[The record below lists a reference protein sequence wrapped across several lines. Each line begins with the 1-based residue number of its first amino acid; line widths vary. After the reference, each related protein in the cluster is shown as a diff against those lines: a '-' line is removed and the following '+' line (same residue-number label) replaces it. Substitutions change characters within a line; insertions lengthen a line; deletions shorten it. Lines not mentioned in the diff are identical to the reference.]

1 MARMYISLE
10 KLQRAAQLIDAL
22 ADLDEPGKL
31 PEIMLPGIADLVG
44 CNIVTYNEIPS
55 APGQAGY
62 YLDYPHGCI
71 TPASLMAFEAHL
83 QEHPLL
89 IHYRAGGVGEPAKIS
104 DFLSQERFHRLGLY
118 SEFFRDIPVEYQ
130 IAFSL
135 PDNQDGH
142 LTAIALN
149 RAGRDFSEDDRAVLK
164 ALSAPLG
171 NAMRRAHDRQSAGAA
186 LATAGADGLAAL
198 TDREVQVLQLAARGR
213 TNKAIAR
220 TFDVSPRTIAKHLEH
235 IYRKLGVTSRAAAV
249 YRTVAAADL
258 LPHAAGV
265 VDHLAREL
273 GLTDRCSAG
282 YPAALPGPGDANQTG
297 QDETL
302 PCDLL
307 PGISILAS
315 RPAARPRTI
324 HAMMPITDSFSQR

>member
-1 MARMYISLE
+1 MYISLE
-10 KLQRAAQLIDAL
+10 KLQRAAQLIDTL

-31 PEIMLPGIADLVG
+31 PEIVLPGVAELVE
-44 CNIVTYNEIPS
+44 CDIVTYNEIPS
-55 APGQAGY
+55 APDQAGY

-71 TPASLMAFEAHL
+71 TAASLMAFEAHL

-89 IHYRAGGVGEPAKIS
+89 INYRAGGVGEPAKIS
-104 DFLSQERFHRLGLY
+104 DFLSQQRFHRLGLY

-171 NAMRRAHDRQSAGAA
+171 NALRRARDRQSAGAA
-186 LATAGADGLAAL
+186 LATAGTDGLAAL

-258 LPHAAGV
+258 LP
-265 VDHLAREL
+265 
-273 GLTDRCSAG
+273 
-282 YPAALPGPGDANQTG
+282 
-297 QDETL
+297 
-302 PCDLL
+302 
-307 PGISILAS
+307 
-315 RPAARPRTI
+315 
-324 HAMMPITDSFSQR
+324 